1 VLAEHMNDLVRRGE
15 PKADE
20 DPNTT
25 YYAALATLTAEEWL
39 RSG

>member
-1 VLAEHMNDLVRRGE
+1 MHDLVRRGE
-15 PKADE
+15 LEADE
-20 DPNTT
+20 DPNTA